1 MAQPNGEGT
10 PVQVRPLHDTDVFRS
25 GILVLVLI
33 LEISFKVI
41 FSSLLMSLPP
51 SERRVLFLRSD
62 GPSLALPR
70 SHPWALVTPKQH
82 TPLARLDRVL

>member
-10 PVQVRPLHDTDVFRS
+10 PVQVRPLRDTDVFRS
-25 GILVLVLI
+25 RILVIVLI
-33 LEISFKVI
+33 LEISFNVI
-41 FSSLLMSLPP
+41 YSSLLVSLPQ

-70 SHPWALVTPKQH
+70 SHPWALVTPKQY
-82 TPLARLDRVL
+82 TPLTWLYRVP